1 MNKEKEISNN
11 EINKALNEN
20 KKILD
25 QKIFLLDGEL
35 EKKRNIILKDLNTSK
50 ATIEKKI
57 PEIVISLSDQIYEK
71 ILGEKKK
78 SEINEFKKF
87 MESSK

>member
-35 EKKRNIILKDLNTSK
+35 EKKGIL
-50 ATIEKKI
+50 
-57 PEIVISLSDQIYEK
+57 
-71 ILGEKKK
+71 
-78 SEINEFKKF
+78 F
-87 MESSK
+87 

>member
-25 QKIFLLDGEL
+25 QKIFPFRWG
-35 EKKRNIILKDLNTSK
+35 
-50 ATIEKKI
+50 A
-57 PEIVISLSDQIYEK
+57 
-71 ILGEKKK
+71 
-78 SEINEFKKF
+78 
-87 MESSK
+87 